1 MMAGSHVALGVAAWL
16 GLAPY
21 LGHADV
27 SPLPLGLAVV
37 GSLLPDIDHPKSWA
51 GKRMRPLS
59 TAWARVLG
67 HRGVTHSV
75 FAVAVCCWLLL
86 RHGLPAALA
95 APLAVGYLSHLGA
108 DLLTPGGLRLA
119 WPFRGTWSL
128 PLCRTGSPFEPL
140 VVAVVLAWA
149 WCGASGTAKIEAGL
163 REAGFCRLGIA
174 VTAVCPAPGTRARM
188 IQLSHANHLS

>member
-1 MMAGSHVALGVAAWL
+1 MALGVAAWL
-16 GLAPY
+16 GVASH

-27 SPLPLGLAVV
+27 APLPIGLAVI
-37 GSLLPDIDHPKSWA
+37 GSLLPDIDHPKSWM
-51 GKRMRPLS
+51 GKRLCPLS
-59 TAWARVLG
+59 TVWAKFLG
-67 HRGVTHSV
+67 HRGVTHSL
-75 FAVAVCCWLLL
+75 FAVAACCWMLL

-119 WPFRGTWSL
+119 WPLRGTWSL

-140 VVAVVLAWA
+140 LVAVVLACA

-163 REAGFCRLGIA
+163 REAGFCDLGLA
-174 VTAVCPAPGTRARM
+174 VSAVCPGPRMPARVAPVSRPTHARD
-188 IQLSHANHLS
+188 